1 MKISGK
7 KPSVGAESYIKNAGG
22 KEQQP
27 NAAGGNAK
35 SSSSDSVD
43 ISDKA
48 REFGRIKK
56 MLEDIP
62 SVRVE
67 TVDRIRSDISS
78 GAYTVDAAK
87 VAEKMIEKALRDSL
101 NGKK

>member
-7 KPSVGAESYIKNAGG
+7 KPSVGADNYVKNAGE
-22 KEQQP
+22 KEQA
-27 NAAGGNAK
+27 NTAGNSAK
-35 SSSSDSVD
+35 SGTSDSVD

-56 MLEDIP
+56 MLEGIP

-67 TVDRIRSDISS
+67 TVERIRSDISS

-87 VAEKMIEKALRDSL
+87 VAEKMIERALRDTL